1 MSLKSIYTYG
11 GFPAKRNLTV
21 ADIIALKGVRKMTM
35 VDATTR
41 EEAEAAEAAGIDVLS
56 IWDAAIMEVR
66 AGAPNT
72 FIVGALAMT
81 DYETPDDILRAAVR
95 VMNAGADM
103 VYTPRGFKVVQM
115 LADEG
120 MSVMG
125 HVGLIPRRSTQVGG
139 LRAIGKTADE
149 AMHVLDECR
158 RYEEAGACWVEV
170 ECMASEALAEISK
183 HTSLITHS
191 IGAGIA
197 ADMMYLFMEDICGDN
212 PDLPRH
218 ARAFG
223 DLLSIRKQLNDERKR
238 ALGCFKAAVESG
250 SFPDAATSI
259 SMPSDELEKLREAL
273 DKRQPLHH

>member
-1 MSLKSIYTYG
+1 MSLKNIYTYG

-35 VDATTR
+35 VDASTR

-72 FIVGALAMT
+72 FVVGALAMT

-125 HVGLIPRRSTQVGG
+125 HVGLIARRSTQVGG

-158 RYEEAGACWVEV
+158 RYEDAGACWVEV
-170 ECMASEALAEISK
+170 ECMATEALAEISK
-183 HTSLITHS
+183 HTSLVTHS
-191 IGAGIA
+191 IGAGTA

-212 PDLPRH
+212 PDPPRH

-223 DLLSIRKQLNDERKR
+223 DLRSIRKQLNDERKR
-238 ALGCFKAAVESG
+238 ALECFKEAVESG

-259 SMPSDELEKLREAL
+259 SMPGDELDKLREAL
-273 DKRQPLHH
+273 DKRQPLHQ